1 MVVLAT
7 PSKGLSMFQNRPHSS
22 FSKAALK
29 IAVIHFVLFLFLLS
43 VDRIRKLNCHNGEHL
58 VAQLL
63 DPEPN
68 SAETD
73 DRTASNFQQDILQKL
88 LRQQITGEDTG
99 GELAA
104 LCSQGNRAW
113 NPNVIIECPVLNG
126 GFGNCRL
133 NLLNCIRYVIE
144 ARVSLKLPTIS
155 RRSADDISNFMT
167 SDQAGLEYLIDEHHL
182 RRRLNEYCPKL
193 VIHPADYEDSRIRR
207 LPAISPVLDLHIN
220 SHLQEGMPPEFAVPT
235 APEQWPYALD
245 AWIESSTDGKPPSVE
260 SPVAFPLQ
268 SIMFAW
274 PTSYDP
280 PSLVRHFSELVRPLD
295 DAKIL
300 AASALLIMQERFGTH
315 IDFRTG
321 NKPSVHV
328 NAFVGI
334 HLRVEKDAT
343 DYDWLSYEDQINY
356 VKQRL
361 RGRKGGSTLPAATD
375 MPDTDKMVIYVASGD
390 EPGIARLAED
400 IAPIT
405 VVTKNDLLPEGTS
418 AGAALRNMAWDQ
430 QALVDMLI
438 LEHSGYFIGTTRNGA
453 TISVL

>member
-1 MVVLAT
+1 
-7 PSKGLSMFQNRPHSS
+7 
-22 FSKAALK
+22 
-29 IAVIHFVLFLFLLS
+29 
-43 VDRIRKLNCHNGEHL
+43 
-58 VAQLL
+58 
-63 DPEPN
+63 
-68 SAETD
+68 
-73 DRTASNFQQDILQKL
+73 
-88 LRQQITGEDTG
+88 
-99 GELAA
+99 
-104 LCSQGNRAW
+104 
-113 NPNVIIECPVLNG
+113 
-126 GFGNCRL
+126 
-133 NLLNCIRYVIE
+133 
-144 ARVSLKLPTIS
+144 
-155 RRSADDISNFMT
+155 MT

-245 AWIESSTDGKPPSVE
+245 EWIESSTDGKPPSVE

-438 LEHSGYFIGTTRNGA
+438 LEHSGYFIGVRDSTFSWHLAMRRAAAVNWIVGGFPENCWLDNEQTRRSGCKSLLADNEEWRDDLSALVGNGHVRVEPQCA
-453 TISVL
+453 RVIWP